1 MTYLELISDY
11 IKSSSMFAIFLSIG
25 IGYLIGK
32 VKFGKFQLGGV
43 AGSLLVAVV
52 IGQLGYD
59 IPGLVKTMFF
69 GLFVYACGYK
79 GGPSFFGALNRKSLK
94 FVISAVI
101 MTVSGLICVYIA
113 AKFFNLD
120 RGLAAGLASGG
131 LTQSAI
137 IGTAG
142 DAINKLGLSPAVTKQ
157 LNTNVAV
164 GYSVTYIFGSLGPI
178 LMAGTII
185 PLIMKWDLRKAATDL
200 ALVQN
205 QGGIILKENEIIA
218 EERTNTRTFEITSD
232 SPYIGK
238 GIREMETNSNEC
250 LFLLDVLRDDKVLL
264 FEKLDDFRF
273 KSKDIVVIGGSV
285 SSLVGIERK
294 IGKEIFDDNGLLET
308 KETKRNIIITNKDI
322 DGKSADEI
330 KHSSQKNEIRGF
342 VITSVIRDEKN
353 IDYNPKVELKLGD
366 EITLVGRKNDVEDA
380 IKKLGYISPNK
391 NIVNYIT
398 LSIGMMFGIYI
409 GHLTFPIFG
418 IPVSLGTGGGCLLA
432 GLVFGWLRA
441 KHPKIGGVDSG
452 TLDFLQSFGLVV
464 FVAIVGLNAGQ
475 GAIIAVKEHGLTLF
489 WLGVFVTIV
498 PQMFTFLIN
507 YFVLNIKNP
516 IEAVSIIAGGRSAN
530 PALSEIL
537 SKAGNS
543 TPILPFTIGYAVA
556 NILLTM
562 WGPIIIALI
571 TNNG

>member
-1 MTYLELISDY
+1 MTHLELIVGY
-11 IKSSSMFAIFLSIG
+11 IKSNSMFAIFLSIG
-25 IGYLIGK
+25 VGYLIGK
-32 VKFGKFQLGGV
+32 IKIGKFQLGGV

-52 IGQLGYD
+52 IGQLGYN
-59 IPGLVKTMFF
+59 IAGIAKTIFF

-79 GGPSFFGALNRKSLK
+79 GGPSFFGALNKRSLK
-94 FVISAVI
+94 FVISAIV
-101 MTVSGLICVYIA
+101 MTVSGLVCVYIA

-142 DAINKLGLSPAVTKQ
+142 DAINKLGLSPAITKQ

-178 LMAGTII
+178 LMAGTIF
-185 PLIMKWDLRKAATDL
+185 PLIMKWDLRKSATDL

-205 QGGIILKENEIIA
+205 KGGIILKENEVVA
-218 EERTNTRTFEITSD
+218 EERTNTRTFEISSD

-250 LFLLDVLRDDKVLL
+250 LFLLDVARDNKILSL
-264 FEKLDDFRF
+264 EKLEDFRF
-273 KSKDIVVIGGSV
+273 QDKDTVVIGGRV
-285 SSLVGIERK
+285 NSLVGLEGK
-294 IGKEIFDDNGLLET
+294 LGKEVFDEEGLLRT
-308 KETKRNIIITNKDI
+308 KETKENIIITNTKLDGRSI
-322 DGKSADEI
+322 DEL
-330 KHSSQKNEIRGF
+330 KHSNKKEKAKGF
-342 VITSVIRDEKN
+342 VVTSIIRNEKAIEVHPEVI
-353 IDYNPKVELKLGD
+353 LKLGD
-366 EITLVGRKNDVEDA
+366 ELTLVGRKNDIENA
-380 IKKLGYISPNK
+380 IKKSGYPSPNK
-391 NIVNYIT
+391 NVVNYIT

-432 GLVFGWLRA
+432 GLIFGWLRS
-441 KHPKIGGVDSG
+441 KHPKIGGVDRG
-452 TLDFLQSFGLVV
+452 TLDFLQSFGLVI
-464 FVAIVGLNAGQ
+464 FVSIVGLNAGQ

-489 WLGVFVTIV
+489 WLGVFVTLV
-498 PQMFTFLIN
+498 PQIFTFIIN

-537 SKAGNS
+537 NKAGNS
-543 TPILPFTIGYAVA
+543 TPILPFTIGYAVS